1 MSHPCQI
8 RMNLPHTPRG
18 LAARALFLALS
29 LSLVAMPTQAAMQ
42 DWSPS
47 DATAAVAPSP
57 DTVLA
62 QAFDYAFPVVL
73 MGRFRAVTLGTP
85 GKPASHELNTWRH
98 ARKLSGP
105 QDRAVTTPNTDTL
118 YSSLWLDLS
127 QGPVLLSVPD
137 TAGRYYSLA
146 FLDMAT
152 NNFAMAGRRSSGT
165 RAGTFVVVGP
175 DWTEPLPAGQRVV
188 RAPAND
194 VLVLSRILV
203 NGPDDLPAVHALQD
217 QYRAQPLQPPT
228 AGRRAVWTR
237 MPPVGL
243 TPKAFVDMAN
253 LMLERNPAPRFEDG
267 LLRRFAAVGI
277 CGAACQWDTLPE
289 AVQAQWVQ
297 RWPALLASLK
307 GGLSGTSGATHGW
320 NTTQNNIGNFGTDYA
335 YRAQIALEALLA
347 LEPAEA
353 MYPSTALDRQGQA
366 LNGQHRYRL
375 VLPAGVPAVNAF
387 WSLSMYQIEAD
398 GQLFFTTNALERYA
412 IGDRTQ
418 GLVKQPDGTVSLWI
432 QREAPADAAQR
443 ANWLPAPPGDFR
455 LVMRAYEPRDVLRD
469 GRQQL
474 PAVERID

>member
-1 MSHPCQI
+1 MLHSNQT
-8 RMNLPHTPRG
+8 RMTLPHTSRSF
-18 LAARALFLALS
+18 AIRASILALS
-29 LSLVAMPTQAAMQ
+29 LSLAAIPAQAAKQ

-47 DATAAVAPSP
+47 DASASVAPSP

-62 QAFDYAFPVVL
+62 QAFDYAFPMVL
-73 MGRFRAVTLGTP
+73 MGRFRAVTLGAQ

-127 QGPVLLSVPD
+127 QGPVSLSVPD

-152 NNFAMAGRRSSGT
+152 NNFAMEGRRSSGT

-175 DWTEPLPAGQRVV
+175 NWTEPLPIGQRVV

-217 QYRAQPLQPPT
+217 QYRVQPLT
-228 AGRRAVWTR
+228 AGRHAAWTR
-237 MPPVGL
+237 MPPDGL

-253 LMLERNPAPRFEDG
+253 LMLERDPAPRFEEG

-277 CGAACQWDTLPE
+277 CGAACHWDALPE
-289 AVQAQWVQ
+289 LVQAQWIQ
-297 RWPALLASLK
+297 RWPALLASVK
-307 GGLSGTSGATHGW
+307 GGLSGTSAAIDGW
-320 NTTQNNIGNFGTDYA
+320 NYTQNNIGNFGTDYA
-335 YRAQIALEALLA
+335 YRAQIALGALLA

-353 MYPSTALDRQGQA
+353 IYPSTGLDQQGQA

-398 GQLFFTTNALERYA
+398 GQLFFTTNTLERYA
-412 IGDRTQ
+412 IGDRTR
-418 GLVKQPDGTVSLWI
+418 GLIKQPDGTVSLWI

-455 LVMRAYEPRDVLRD
+455 LVMRAYEPKDVLRD
-469 GRQQL
+469 SRQQL
-474 PAVERID
+474 PSVERID